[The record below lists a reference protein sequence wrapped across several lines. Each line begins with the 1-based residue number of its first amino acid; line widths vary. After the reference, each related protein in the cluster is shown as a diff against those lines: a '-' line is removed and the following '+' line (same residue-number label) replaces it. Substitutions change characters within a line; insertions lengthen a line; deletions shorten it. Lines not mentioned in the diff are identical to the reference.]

1 MELFLNKEAL
11 KGLSKE
17 DQENARGEALG
28 QFLLGSIFGGQ
39 GIKSG
44 YQAVQNIIPNI
55 QQQRQQQS
63 LLKEVANIQEKY
75 FPNPQQE
82 TRQALNTN
90 LGRDRL
96 ASSPYSLTTS
106 LGLPQENIQAQAT
119 NQPIDFNAA
128 MKDVARLSTNPNA
141 TKMLPGITEAF
152 KNLQPTV
159 QAGGL
164 ITDPNRNV
172 TGGLPQYD
180 AQRGLVSSPTVRG
193 GNVQFNVSSAPGYA
207 QAIEENITY
216 QPQPGEVPLYDRNR
230 NLVGVQTMTGSIENL
245 LARERAKAEGGA
257 FGIPESVFNP
267 LTQRKEFR
275 SRADVLG
282 LNTAPTTG
290 GAPRLG
296 GTNKGGAAGGF
307 AAEPSASEK
316 TLTETADLRYK
327 AFSKTSQDA
336 ADTSGPRKLA
346 AQQLY
351 DLSTRI
357 DNNKLTGIQA
367 GVYGYMNAI
376 PGVGKFFEQD
386 ITDVTRMNQAIATA
400 QLEKTAQQKG
410 AASNLDQQV
419 IARGYA
425 TLTDPATATRM
436 LAAQELALA
445 DKDIARNQF
454 IEAYKGDPAKIGTA
468 WDKAPENQP
477 IFEHPKFKQF
487 LNEQI
492 SKNPSAPVLPAGFTL
507 VQGKSGKYGV
517 KRPDGTVMPVGQ

>member
-1 MELFLNKEAL
+1 MELLLNKQAL
-11 KGLSKE
+11 KGLSEE
-17 DQENARGEALG
+17 DQAAVKDQALG

-39 GIKSG
+39 GIASG

-55 QQQRQQQS
+55 QQQRQQQG

-75 FPNPQQE
+75 FPNEQQE
-82 TRQALNTN
+82 TRQALNAN
-90 LGRDRL
+90 LGRERL

-106 LGLPQENIQAQAT
+106 LGLPQENVQPQAMG
-119 NQPIDFNAA
+119 QPIDFNAA
-128 MKDVARLSTNPNA
+128 LKDVARLSTNPNA
-141 TKMLPGITEAF
+141 AKMLPGITEAF

-193 GNVQFNVSSAPGYA
+193 GNVQFNISPAPGYA
-207 QAIEENITY
+207 KAIESNITY
-216 QPQPGEVPLYDRNR
+216 QPQPGEVPVYDRQG
-230 NLVGVQTMTGSIENL
+230 NLVGVQTQTGSIENL
-245 LARERAKAEGGA
+245 QARKRAEAEGGA
-257 FGIPESVFNP
+257 FGLVESVFNP
-267 LTQRKEFR
+267 ITQRKEFR

-282 LNTAPTTG
+282 LNTQPTG

-296 GTNKGGAAGGF
+296 GQTKGGAAGGF

-316 TLTETADLRYK
+316 TFTETADARYK
-327 AFSKTSQDA
+327 EFSKTSQESA
-336 ADTSGPRKLA
+336 STSSSRKLA

-376 PGVGKFFEQD
+376 PGIGKLFEQD
-386 ITDVTRMNQAIATA
+386 ITDVTRMNQSIATA
-400 QLEKTAQQKG
+400 QLDKTAQQKG

-436 LAAQELALA
+436 LAAQEEALA

-454 IEAYKGDPAKIGTA
+454 VEAYRGDPAKIGTA
-468 WDKAPENQP
+468 WEKAPENKP

-492 SKNPSAPVLPAGFTL
+492 SKNPSAPILPAGFTL

>member
-1 MELFLNKEAL
+1 MELLLNKQAL
-11 KGLSKE
+11 KGLSEE
-17 DQENARGEALG
+17 DQAAVKDQALG

-39 GIKSG
+39 GIASG
-44 YQAVQNIIPNI
+44 YQAVQNIIPSL
-55 QQQRQQQS
+55 QQQRQQQG
-63 LLKEVANIQEKY
+63 LLKEVASIQEKY
-75 FPNPQQE
+75 FPNEQQE

-96 ASSPYSLTTS
+96 ASNPYSLTTS
-106 LGLPQENIQAQAT
+106 LGLPQENIQAQGR

-128 MKDVARLSTNPNA
+128 LKDVARLSTNPNA

-193 GNVQFNVSSAPGYA
+193 GNVDFNITAAPGYA
-207 QAIEENITY
+207 KAVESNLTY
-216 QPQPGEVPLYDRNR
+216 QPQPGEVPLYDKAGYLRG
-230 NLVGVQTMTGSIENL
+230 VGPMLGSVENL

-282 LNTAPTTG
+282 LNTTPTTG

-336 ADTSGPRKLA
+336 ADTSGGRKLA

-454 IEAYKGDPAKIGTA
+454 VEAYKGDPAKIGTA
-468 WDKAPENQP
+468 WDKSPENQP